1 MEKSFLDNTAWRA
14 EAPSYKHVPFT
25 QSLLHLLKS
34 CFKLPL
40 EAHLLFQ
47 IQGFPH
53 VWGKIWRSLL
63 VWGIYWRQEGESGRH
78 YSLSRQQQTQSF
90 LSSLG
95 PQGTPQLRCQL
106 QAVSKQSVSTE
117 PATSKHLLRHRAQPL
132 QLHTEPLPSHT
143 NSTRH
148 HNSVWPGALL
158 CYQVPP
164 HIALNCTVHTQGPWR
179 THPWDV
185 RERHVAKRQHSLAR
199 NGLGNQIKLFVSTIW
214 FSKMHVPRKHHSINT
229 CAPNHLPQPLLAENQ
244 NVSASNPTG
253 TIGQAPAN
261 AVAGSKGLS
270 RNSAF
275 TFIGSLNIPIASG
288 LAGMKEKSFLKNL
301 ARMNFHSS
309 WSVFQQ
315 VPGSSHW

>member
-132 QLHTEPLPSHT
+132 QLSHGTPSQPHKQHQAPQLGV
-143 NSTRH
+143 TRCFAVLSGTSSH
-148 HNSVWPGALL
+148 CPQL
-158 CYQVPP
+158 Y
-164 HIALNCTVHTQGPWR
+164 
-179 THPWDV
+179 
-185 RERHVAKRQHSLAR
+185 
-199 NGLGNQIKLFVSTIW
+199 
-214 FSKMHVPRKHHSINT
+214 
-229 CAPNHLPQPLLAENQ
+229 CAY
-244 NVSASNPTG
+244 TG
-253 TIGQAPAN
+253 T
-261 AVAGSKGLS
+261 
-270 RNSAF
+270 
-275 TFIGSLNIPIASG
+275 
-288 LAGMKEKSFLKNL
+288 LKDTPL
-301 ARMNFHSS
+301 GCEGKACC
-309 WSVFQQ
+309 
-315 VPGSSHW
+315 